1 VTAAFDHRELAVE
14 IVGADDSKSDRKKLI
29 AGFVAAA
36 VVGRTQ
42 EARADCIAASDHF
55 ESALGS
61 DPVTGAATAIGI
73 GQGELAARDIS
84 NSSFVDRQ
92 LDSSWMIGIRSCTE
106 TVPSTS

>member
-1 VTAAFDHRELAVE
+1 M
-14 IVGADDSKSDRKKLI
+14 I

-36 VVGRTQ
+36 AVVVVIVGRTQ

-55 ESALGS
+55 GSALGS
-61 DPVTGAATAIGI
+61 DPETEAATAIGI
-73 GQGELAARDIS
+73 DQGELAARDIS

-92 LDSSWMIGIRSCTE
+92 LGSSWMIGIRSCTE